1 MTQTVTDRFFEKYE
15 VIVRVEIQSE
25 NLHFKIDPK
34 LFDSK
39 IKTWSLYDTILL
51 SNQNFTFVDETK
63 KLILVQKGS
72 SDNCFQYEFNHK
84 DMDGIN
90 FIQNIVDGF
99 YLESILSLKAN
110 LFQKCITCIFP
121 LLCPKM
127 FYNHVRFSFI
137 NPFLSNPNQKIQC
150 VRFCYSL
157 HQIKQYYLKI
167 KKEFIQ
173 DLKFSTFL
181 CAIPCFLYYKKTN
194 ATFMKLQIVHYIPMM
209 KAKNKIFPDN
219 ILLNLKSLHSSK
231 KNKLNSFLFFLKK
244 IHKKRHSSFE
254 IYQIYQYY
262 NAIGKYCKIPSK
274 IIPVDVSF
282 STIPVPLEYDEFRFV
297 SKSHQFEKCSM
308 LGISNTNDI
317 LSLCFSI
324 EENIISMLDE
334 ISSILPDVPLCK
346 EF

>member
-1 MTQTVTDRFFEKYE
+1 MIQSVTDRFFEKYE
-15 VIVRVEIQSE
+15 VIVRVEIQTES
-25 NLHFKIDPK
+25 LHFKIDPS
-34 LFDSK
+34 LLDSN
-39 IKTWSLYDTILL
+39 IETLTLYDAILI
-51 SNQNFTFVDETK
+51 SNQHDTSVDETK
-63 KLILVQKGS
+63 KLITVQKGS
-72 SDNCFQYEFNHK
+72 YDNCFQYEFNHR
-84 DMDGIN
+84 DMDGVK
-90 FIQNIVDGF
+90 FIQNIVEGF
-99 YLESILSLKAN
+99 KMTSHYPLKESICK
-110 LFQKCITCIFP
+110 KIMTCFYP

-137 NPFLSNPNQKIQC
+137 NPFFSYPNKSVHC
-150 VRFCYSL
+150 VRYCYSL

-194 ATFMKLQIVHYIPMM
+194 ATFLKLQIIHYIPMM

-219 ILLNLKSLHSSK
+219 ILLNLKSLHSSE
-231 KNKLNSFLFFLKK
+231 KNTLDCFLFFLKK

-262 NAIGKYCKIPSK
+262 NAIGKYCEIPSK

-282 STIPVPLEYDEFRFV
+282 STISVPLEYDEFRFV

-308 LGISNTNDI
+308 LAISNTKNI

-324 EENIISMLDE
+324 EENILSMLNE
-334 ISSILPDVPLCK
+334 ISSILPNAPLYT